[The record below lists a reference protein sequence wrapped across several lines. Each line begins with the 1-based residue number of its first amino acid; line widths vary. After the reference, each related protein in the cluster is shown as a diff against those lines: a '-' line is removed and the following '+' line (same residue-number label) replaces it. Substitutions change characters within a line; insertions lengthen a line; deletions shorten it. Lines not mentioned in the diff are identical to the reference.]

1 MDFKHTDGAA
11 ATGSQHLLTS
21 CGIRDEREHAKH
33 HGVASLV
40 RTATGVFGLLV
51 LILVYNTAGLDSP
64 SEGSFPQGMYE
75 KLLNVFSE
83 VLNEP
88 LFQRRH
94 KFLQILWHLEQ
105 N

>member
-1 MDFKHTDGAA
+1 MDFKHMDADGAA

-64 SEGSFPQGMYE
+64 PEGSFPQGMYE
-75 KLLNVFSE
+75 NLLNVFFWSFE
-83 VLNEP
+83 RTVVP
-88 LFQRRH
+88 ASS
-94 KFLQILWHLEQ
+94 
-105 N
+105 

>member
-1 MDFKHTDGAA
+1 MDFKHMDADGAA

-64 SEGSFPQGMYE
+64 PEGSFPQGMYE
-75 KLLNVFSE
+75 LCSTFILE

-88 LFQRRH
+88 LFQRRY
-94 KFLQILWHLEQ
+94 IYP
-105 N
+105 